1 MRAQLLQPVV
11 TRTIAMRAQPESA
24 APESAAR
31 RRARFEL
38 IFASIWLAIG
48 LFVLP
53 GMIYAV
59 GVLMLG
65 PYGEGAGLGTF
76 YADYFRDLAQP
87 AGRAWIIALGP
98 LVLVSVLRLLFLDV
112 KTPPRQAEEPDS
124 PPPREHTRVEPKV
137 SME

>member
-1 MRAQLLQPVV
+1 MRVSSQ
-11 TRTIAMRAQPESA
+11 SA
-24 APESAAR
+24 VPESAAR

-38 IFASIWLAIG
+38 VFASIWLAIG

-59 GVLMLG
+59 GVMMLG

-76 YADYFRDLAQP
+76 YADFFRDLVLP
-87 AGRAWIIALGP
+87 AGRAWILALGP
-98 LVLVSVLRLLFLDV
+98 LLLISVLRLLFLDV
-112 KTPPRQAEEPDS
+112 KAPKSDAKEPERPHS
-124 PPPREHTRVEPKV
+124 REHARVEPRV